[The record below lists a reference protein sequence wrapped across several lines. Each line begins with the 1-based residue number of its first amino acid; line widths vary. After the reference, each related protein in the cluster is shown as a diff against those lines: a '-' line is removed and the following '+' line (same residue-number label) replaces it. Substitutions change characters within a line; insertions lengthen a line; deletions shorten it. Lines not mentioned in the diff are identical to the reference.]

1 MVHQRCTFAIQRCL
15 VMHSFEQKRHEL
27 FMAFC
32 CGDMQRSPPTI
43 RLFLDEGA
51 HA

>member
-1 MVHQRCTFAIQRCL
+1 
-15 VMHSFEQKRHEL
+15 
-27 FMAFC
+27 MAFC